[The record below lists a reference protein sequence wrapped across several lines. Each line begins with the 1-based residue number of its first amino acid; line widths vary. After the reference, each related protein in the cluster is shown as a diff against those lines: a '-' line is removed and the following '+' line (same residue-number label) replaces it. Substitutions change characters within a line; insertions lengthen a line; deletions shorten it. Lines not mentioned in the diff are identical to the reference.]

1 MINIFEQRSR
11 VKMSEYQ
18 APELIVAG
26 VYDWFFNAEDL
37 VEVDWIRNI
46 LIRFGENETKVDKY
60 IETFVYKQ
68 KKICCCTKM
77 QQMQQMTGFLD
88 EHAKCFEPY
97 IIDAQNSEEHNV
109 DTVVEDAD
117 CSDDCHDDGNSDT
130 LPSITTTN
138 VEIDTTPIDTNEKSC
153 DKIDASSDKIDASS
167 DKIDASS
174 DKINSSCDTNETSC
188 NKIDDTEDEFGNES
202 DDEASNESEAR
213 LDEDEVPLLG
223 NDSDTTYDEP
233 NSDCCNFYD

>member
-1 MINIFEQRSR
+1 MVNIFEQRSR

-46 LIRFGENETKVDKY
+46 LIRLGENETKVDKY

-68 KKICCCTKM
+68 MKICCCTKM
-77 QQMQQMTGFLD
+77 QQMANFLD
-88 EHAKCFEPY
+88 EHARCLEPY
-97 IIDAQNSEEHNV
+97 ISDSENSEEHNV
-109 DTVVEDAD
+109 DTVVKDAD
-117 CSDDCHDDGNSDT
+117 CRDDCHDDSGPLS
-130 LPSITTTN
+130 SITTTN
-138 VEIDTTPIDTNEKSC
+138 VEIDTTPIDTTEKCCDKIDATS

-167 DKIDASS
+167 DKID
-174 DKINSSCDTNETSC
+174 SSCDTNETSC
-188 NKIDDTEDEFGNES
+188 DKIDETEDEFGNES
-202 DDEASNESEAR
+202 DDEASNESETR

-223 NDSDTTYDEP
+223 NDSDTTSDEP